1 MLDRGLAYP
10 MPRHFPM
17 LPAGLVVHAGHMH
30 IRDWPEDERPREKL
44 LARGGAALS
53 DAELL
58 AIFIGCGSRGQNAVD
73 LGRQLL
79 GGFGGLR
86 GLLDRPA
93 PELVKLPGLGPAR
106 ACALV
111 AALELGTRHLGQQ
124 LQRGEALADPD
135 QAGCYFS
142 RKLRPLPHEVFACL
156 FLDTRHRVIAYE
168 ELFRGTLDGSEVH
181 PREVARRCLAHNAAA
196 VIFGHNHPS
205 GNPEASAADRAV
217 TARLKQ
223 ALALVEV
230 RVLDHF
236 IVGDGAPTSMAQRG
250 WL

>member
-1 MLDRGLAYP
+1 
-10 MPRHFPM
+10 
-17 LPAGLVVHAGHMH
+17 MH

-44 LARGGAALS
+44 IAHGGASLS

-58 AIFIGCGSRGQNAVD
+58 AIFIGCGVRGQSAVD

-79 GGFGGLR
+79 SECGGLR
-86 GLLDRPA
+86 GMLDRPA
-93 PELVKLPGLGPAR
+93 PELAKLRGLGKAR
-106 ACALV
+106 VCALL

-124 LQRGEALADPD
+124 LQRGEAFTDPE
-135 QAGCYFS
+135 QAGTYFS
-142 RKLRPLPHEVFACL
+142 RKLRALPHEVFACL
-156 FLDTRHRVIAYE
+156 FLDSRHRVIAYE

-181 PREVARRCLAHNAAA
+181 PREVARRCLTHNAAA

-205 GNPEASAADRAV
+205 GNPEPSAADRAV

-236 IVGDGAPTSMAQRG
+236 IVGDGPATSMAQRG

>member
-1 MLDRGLAYP
+1 
-10 MPRHFPM
+10 
-17 LPAGLVVHAGHMH
+17 
-30 IRDWPEDERPREKL
+30 
-44 LARGGAALS
+44 
-53 DAELL
+53 
-58 AIFIGCGSRGQNAVD
+58 
-73 LGRQLL
+73 
-79 GGFGGLR
+79 
-86 GLLDRPA
+86 
-93 PELVKLPGLGPAR
+93 
-106 ACALV
+106 
-111 AALELGTRHLGQQ
+111 

-135 QAGCYFS
+135 QAGAYFQ

-156 FLDTRHRVIAYE
+156 FLDTRHRVLAYE

-236 IVGDGAPTSMAQRG
+236 IIGDGSPSSMARRG